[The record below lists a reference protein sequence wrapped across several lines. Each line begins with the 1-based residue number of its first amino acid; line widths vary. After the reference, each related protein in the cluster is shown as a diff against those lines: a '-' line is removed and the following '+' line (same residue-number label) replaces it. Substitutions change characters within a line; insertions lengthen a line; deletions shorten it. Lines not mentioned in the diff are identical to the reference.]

1 MLFFCNIASVSLY
14 SGFGVPTT
22 PIRLFD
28 SYTTPLCKA
37 PFRKTSQNW
46 CSPGVVPQ
54 IPLEIRSKVHRICV
68 LILHFA
74 AQLASLRG
82 YFPEPVYNFFLLGRL
97 GINVHRGLNVFMP
110 HDRLDDLQVGLFF
123 AKPCAERVPQ
133 MMCRKVRQQNRFA
146 MLLLCFCFL
155 ARIVVCN
162 NAFNGTAHTSTA
174 PVHFPCDRKS
184 GCKKPFLKIFTRNR

>member
-1 MLFFCNIASVSLY
+1 MSLLHQSAYSILTQHRFVRLLF
-14 SGFGVPTT
+14 G
-22 PIRLFD
+22 
-28 SYTTPLCKA
+28 
-37 PFRKTSQNW
+37 KTSQNW

-54 IPLEIRSKVHRICV
+54 IPLEIRSQFHRICV
-68 LILHFA
+68 LISHFA
-74 AQLASLRG
+74 AQSASSRG

-110 HDRLDDLQVGLFF
+110 HDRLDDLQVSLFF

-162 NAFNGTAHTSTA
+162 DAFNGTAHTSTA

-184 GCKKPFLKIFTRNR
+184 GCKKPFLKIFTKNRWFTLCSVTFRP